1 MKNYIIGKKKFTQ
14 KDQLNFAK
22 FSCDFNHIHINPISV
37 RRSIHGA
44 QVVHGVNIL
53 LCALNYYFKKKNII
67 KFKKIK
73 CIFMHPV
80 IVNKTVDFILE
91 ERKENINIKITDSSK
106 VYSIITLSKDNVAF
120 REKLPKHNVYYNK
133 INKINKSYI
142 NKNFSE
148 IKKKNR
154 YYIINLCNFKS
165 SSLYNNLKKYLSNL
179 QIKEILSLSYF
190 VGMVCP
196 GYNSILS
203 SIDINFDNQISK
215 NENINFSLKKFD
227 KRVNLL
233 KTYFS
238 NRIFGTVNSF
248 TYPGEV
254 KQPPISKIKKFIY
267 KKEFSKINTLI
278 IGGSRGLGELTAKIL
293 VSGGAN
299 TTITYYQGIK
309 EAKKLKE
316 NIKFETGQIC
326 KIKKLNVI
334 SKDFI
339 DKIKNCLNKD
349 FIFYY
354 PTPKISSTKNENF
367 SNEKFEYYYKFYV
380 KQFTILCNFIEKYSD
395 KQIIIFYPSTIF
407 VLNESNN
414 FKEYVKAKLIAEK
427 KIKEINKNFKN
438 VKIISHRLPQLN
450 TDQTSGVINTSK
462 NDNIKVMVP
471 IIKSLINNKKV
482 GKSFYLRVLSAKDIN
497 KDYLS
502 WLKDPLVNQYLDVRF
517 STPNHKQ
524 AIENLHTYDNKKR
537 FFFGIFSKKNN
548 KFIGTTTLR
557 INEVKKEALYGYL
570 IGDKGYW
577 GTTAGIESFALCL
590 NFLFDNFNL
599 NKVIGGTYSNNIPSI
614 FNFYKLGFTLDR
626 RLKKEAIFKGSP
638 IDRLLFSTSKKK
650 WRQRRKRLSY

>member
-1 MKNYIIGKKKFTQ
+1 MKNYIIGKKNFTH

-22 FSCDFNHIHINPISV
+22 LSCDFNYTHVDPISA
-37 RRSIHGA
+37 RRSIHQV
-44 QVVHGVNIL
+44 QVVHGVNL
-53 LCALNYYFKKKNII
+53 LLTALNYYFKKTNII

-80 IVNKTVDFILE
+80 IINKTVDFILE
-91 ERKENINIKITDSSK
+91 ERKENISIQITDSAK
-106 VYSIITLSKDNVAF
+106 TYSIITLSKDNVTL
-120 REKLPKHNVYYNK
+120 REKLPKHNIYYNK
-133 INKINKSYI
+133 INKINKNYI
-142 NKNFSE
+142 NKNF
-148 IKKKNR
+148 IKINKKNR
-154 YYIINLCNFKS
+154 YYKINLYNFKS
-165 SSLYNNLKKYLSNL
+165 SSSYNNLKKYLSNV

-203 SIDINFDNQISK
+203 SIDINFDNQIFK

-238 NRIFGTVNSF
+238 NRIFGIINSF
-248 TYPGEV
+248 TYSGQV
-254 KQPPISKIKKFIY
+254 KQPSISKIKKFIY

-278 IGGSRGLGELTAKIL
+278 VGGSRGIGELTAKIL
-293 VSGGAN
+293 VLGGAN

-339 DKIKNCLNKD
+339 DEIKNCLNKD

-354 PTPKISSTKNENF
+354 PTPQILSTKNEKF
-367 SNEKFEYYYKFYV
+367 SGEKFKYYYKFYV

-414 FKEYVKAKLIAEK
+414 FKEYVKAKSIAEN

-450 TDQTSGVINTSK
+450 TDQTSRVINTSK

-482 GKSFYLRVLSAKDIN
+482 GKSFYLRTLSGKDIT
-497 KDYLS
+497 KKYLS
-502 WLKDPLVNQYLDVRF
+502 WLRDPLVNQYLDVRF
-517 STPNHKQ
+517 SVPNRKQ
-524 AIENLHTYDNKKR
+524 ALENLRHYDNKNKY
-537 FFFGIFSKKNN
+537 FYGIFDKKNS
-548 KFIGTTTLR
+548 KFIGITTLR
-557 INEVKKEALYGYL
+557 INEIKKEAMHGYL
-570 IGDKGYW
+570 IGDKNYW
-577 GTTAGIESFALCL
+577 GTTAGIESFALIL
-590 NFLFDNFNL
+590 DFGFDNLNL
-599 NKVIGGTYSNNIPSI
+599 NKVAGGTYSNNISSI
-614 FNFYKLGFTLDR
+614 FNYYKLGLTLER
-626 RLKKEAIFKGSP
+626 RLKKETIFKGSP
-638 IDRLLFSTSKKK
+638 IDRLLFSISKKK
-650 WRQRRKRLSY
+650 WWQRRKKLSY